1 LGYFIP
7 LALILIFVVANQF
20 PALSF
25 TPPVSWMMLG
35 RRKFAILG
43 FIAAMILTA
52 PLSRLPGKH
61 ARIMISVLM
70 LIMVFGASVWPFLE
84 PAMDRK
90 ELSHLHTNINSDG
103 VCIQTTDYTCGPA
116 AAVTALRKL
125 GLPAEEGRL
134 AILSE
139 TSSIGGTPPDMLA
152 EALQNEYG
160 KHGLIAECRTFKN
173 VSELKQTG
181 ITLAVV
187 KFTFLV
193 DHWVAVLQ
201 VTDSEVTVGD
211 PTGGLMKMS
220 YDDFSRKW
228 RCIGVVLKQKP

>member
-1 LGYFIP
+1 
-7 LALILIFVVANQF
+7 
-20 PALSF
+20 
-25 TPPVSWMMLG
+25 MLG

-43 FIAAMILTA
+43 FITALILTT
-52 PLSRLPGKH
+52 PLSRLPGKR

-70 LIMVFGASVWPFLE
+70 FVMIFGASVWPFVE
-84 PAMDRK
+84 PVIDRK
-90 ELSHLHTNINSDG
+90 ELSELRTNINSDG
-103 VCIQTTDYTCGPA
+103 VCIQSTEYTCGPA

-125 GLPAEEGRL
+125 GLPAEEGRI

-152 EALQNEYG
+152 EALQNEYS

-173 VSELKQTG
+173 VSELKQAG

-201 VTDSEVTVGD
+201 VTDSEVIVGD

-220 YDDFSRKW
+220 YDDFGRKW
-228 RCIGVVLKQKP
+228 RFVGVVLKQKTVGEQNSFSSRRVSLSLFA